1 MEGGESWSVD
11 SEKGRGSGRKTLE
24 GEAGEVVDMMGME
37 GLGLGMWVI
46 REERLEDVDWMKV
59 VMRLLKLW
67 DSVGGAI
74 NKPERDRER
83 ERAVDKGGL
92 LTYQGRMWMTG

>member
-1 MEGGESWSVD
+1 
-11 SEKGRGSGRKTLE
+11 
-24 GEAGEVVDMMGME
+24 MMGME

-83 ERAVDKGGL
+83 ERGRQRGFTYISREDVDD
-92 LTYQGRMWMTG
+92 RMS